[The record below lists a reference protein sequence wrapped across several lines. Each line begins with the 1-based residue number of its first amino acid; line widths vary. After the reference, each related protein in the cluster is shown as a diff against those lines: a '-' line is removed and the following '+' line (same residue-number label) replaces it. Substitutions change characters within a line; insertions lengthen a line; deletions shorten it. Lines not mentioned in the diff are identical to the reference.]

1 MKDILILGAG
11 VTGLSMGQLLN
22 GKSNVTILEK
32 EGQIGGIAK
41 TRQVNGVT
49 YHTVGGHCFNSKY
62 EDVMSFVFNLL
73 PQKEWHKVKRFSSI
87 NLGEYEV
94 DYPIEYSVHQIY
106 KHDPDLA
113 FAITRD
119 FLSSYDDGSYS
130 NLEEWFVKNL
140 VIDYVSYIFYL
151 ITLKSGVEI
160 PT

>member
-73 PQKEWHKVKRFSSI
+73 PQKEWHKVKRFSS
-87 NLGEYEV
+87 
-94 DYPIEYSVHQIY
+94 PIFGLHPGQSKADVQ
-106 KHDPDLA
+106 P
-113 FAITRD
+113 
-119 FLSSYDDGSYS
+119 
-130 NLEEWFVKNL
+130 
-140 VIDYVSYIFYL
+140 
-151 ITLKSGVEI
+151 
-160 PT
+160 